1 MGAGI
6 GAPARQAVH
15 REHSALPV
23 HPMRSQGA
31 IYGKR
36 SAALPV
42 HRMRSPS
49 AVHGESSALPLH
61 RMRSRGAMHGEHS
74 ALQIHRMRSQSA
86 VHGEHS
92 AVPFHRVSTLSSW
105 PVPQARCIE
114 RAPVGLARERQLLRR
129 QTVKSRH
136 RWHAIQRVPPSAAS
150 QAGTRSAQM
159 GAAWGQRVR

>member
-15 REHSALPV
+15 REHSAMPV

-31 IYGKR
+31 IHGER

-42 HRMRSPS
+42 HRVSSPS
-49 AVHGESSALPLH
+49 AVYGKP
-61 RMRSRGAMHGEHS
+61 S
-74 ALQIHRMRSQSA
+74 ALQIHRMRSPSA

-105 PVPQARCIE
+105 PVPQARCVE
-114 RAPVGLARERQLLRR
+114 RAPVGLA
-129 QTVKSRH
+129 
-136 RWHAIQRVPPSAAS
+136 
-150 QAGTRSAQM
+150 
-159 GAAWGQRVR
+159 